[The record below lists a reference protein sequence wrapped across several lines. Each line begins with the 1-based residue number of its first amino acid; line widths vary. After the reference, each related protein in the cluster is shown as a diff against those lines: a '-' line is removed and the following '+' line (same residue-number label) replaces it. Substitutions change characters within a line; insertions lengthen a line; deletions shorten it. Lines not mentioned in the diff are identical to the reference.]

1 LACRPYVNYSQLVIS
16 IADHRI
22 KGVDMKT
29 TILAVAAGLS
39 IFAAGG
45 ARAQGDELTQRGEYL
60 ARAGN
65 CVACHSLPGGA
76 AFAGGLKMATPLG
89 AIYATNITPDP
100 ETGIGNYTLADFDA
114 AVRAG
119 VAKQGHRLY
128 PAMPYPSYA
137 KLTEADIEALYAY
150 FMKVV
155 PPVKQVN
162 KPGEIPAPLNMRWPL
177 AIWNALFVDFDRF
190 APDAAK
196 DAGWNRGAYLVQG
209 LGHCGACHTPR
220 GLFWQEKAL
229 DEGDADYL
237 AGAALDYWSAA
248 NLRQDPGAGLGR
260 WTQDDLVGFFK
271 TGHSRFGNA
280 FGTMTEV
287 INNST
292 QYLTDDDIAAMATY
306 LRSLPAKTPGA
317 AAYAYNASTT
327 ADLRERRHGAPGA
340 LAYVQHCEHCHVDDG
355 KGYGTYLTGLA
366 GSSTVLDPNPVSLI
380 NITLNGSARVVV
392 KGMPDAYRMPA
403 FRDSL
408 SDTQIADVVN
418 FIRAGWGNAPA
429 GNPPAVTAADV
440 AKVRAATSPASD
452 RVEIL
457 KMK

>member
-1 LACRPYVNYSQLVIS
+1 
-16 IADHRI
+16 
-22 KGVDMKT
+22 MKT
-29 TILAVAAGLS
+29 TAKVLAAVMGAALGAVM
-39 IFAAGG
+39 AAS
-45 ARAQGDELTQRGEYL
+45 AAWAQGDELAHRGEYL

-89 AIYATNITPDP
+89 AIYATNITPDA
-100 ETGIGNYTLADFDA
+100 ETGIGGYTLADFDA
-114 AVRAG
+114 AVRKG

-155 PPVKQVN
+155 PPVKQAN
-162 KPGEIPAPLNMRWPL
+162 KPSEIPAPFNMRWPL
-177 AIWNALFVDFDRF
+177 AIWNVLFVDFDRYQ
-190 APDAAK
+190 DAAGK
-196 DAGWNRGAYLVQG
+196 DAAWNRGAYLIQG

-229 DEGDADYL
+229 DDSDADYL
-237 AGAALDYWSAA
+237 AGAELDYWSAA
-248 NLRQDPGAGLGR
+248 NLRQDVNAGLGR
-260 WTQDDLVGFFK
+260 WTQEDLVTYFK

-292 QYLTDDDIAAMATY
+292 QYLTDADIAAMATY
-306 LRSLPAKTPGA
+306 LRSLPAKNPGET
-317 AAYAYNASTT
+317 AYAYNASTG

-340 LAYVQHCEHCHVDDG
+340 LTYVQQCEHCHVDDG
-355 KGYGTYLTGLA
+355 KGYGTYLPGLA
-366 GSSTVLDPNPVSLI
+366 GSSTVLDANPVSLI

-408 SDTQIADVVN
+408 SDAQIADVVN
-418 FIRAGWGNAPA
+418 FIRTGWGNKPVGNAAP
-429 GNPPAVTAADV
+429 VTAAAV
-440 AKVRAATSPASD
+440 AKVRAATNPASD